1 MEILIIRHAE
11 PNYEIDS
18 LTEKGWREAEL
29 LSKKLEKIDITA
41 MYSSPLGRARDT
53 AKPTLAKTNHE
64 IEVLEWLREFQGYI
78 NHEHMDDS
86 SCCWDLMPSYWTNID
101 AYYSKDDWYKDE
113 LMQSGKVEAEYRWV
127 TSELD
132 ALLAKHGYVHEGR
145 HFRVE
150 KSNHDRIVFF
160 CHYGVSCV
168 LLSHILGISPVMFWQ
183 EFVMQPSAVT
193 SLVTEEREEGYA
205 IFRMRSYGDTG
216 HLYAGDEEPSLMAR
230 FCECYKD
237 DTRH

>member
-29 LSKKLEKIDITA
+29 LSKKLEKIDIAA

-53 AKPTLAKTNHE
+53 AKPTLAKTNHK

-78 NHEHMDDS
+78 NHKHMDDS

-101 AYYSKDDWYKDE
+101 AYYSKNDWYKDE
-113 LMQSGKVEAEYRWV
+113 LMQSGKVEQEYKWV

-183 EFVMQPSAVT
+183 SFVMQPSAVT

-205 IFRMRSYGDTG
+205 IFRMRSYGDIG
-216 HLYAGDEEPSLMAR
+216 HLYAGDEEPSFMAR
-230 FCECYKD
+230 FCECYED